1 MCTQSVASIIWVLNV
16 KWWRK
21 VSKYTKTNLIEVFG
35 PRQSATSDR
44 LFKRTFGNGDDS
56 LRTRK
61 KNAFRYPKD
70 PEAVYPQYEKPVYIE
85 KRQRYLPTEYLIKNT
100 GEKPKNRIKREQEE
114 ALQRE
119 FALAEGK
126 INEGKAI
133 DVDDMEGIVD
143 DVEDMEIEEGNNNK
157 NKNKNKRKE
166 KDYGM
171 DIDDI
176 TGKPSIQKV
185 RRNKKKGYRH
195 KQKSKY
201 IMKY

>member
-1 MCTQSVASIIWVLNV
+1 M
-16 KWWRK
+16 
-21 VSKYTKTNLIEVFG
+21 
-35 PRQSATSDR
+35 
-44 LFKRTFGNGDDS
+44 
-56 LRTRK
+56 
-61 KNAFRYPKD
+61 
-70 PEAVYPQYEKPVYIE
+70 
-85 KRQRYLPTEYLIKNT
+85 IKNT

-119 FALAEGK
+119 FAIAEGK

-133 DVDDMEGIVD
+133 DLDDMEGIVE
-143 DVEDMEIEEGNNNK
+143 DVEDMDIEEGNNNK
-157 NKNKNKRKE
+157 KKKNNKRKE
-166 KDYGM
+166 KDSGM

-176 TGKPSIQKV
+176 TGRPTIQKA

>member
-1 MCTQSVASIIWVLNV
+1 M
-16 KWWRK
+16 
-21 VSKYTKTNLIEVFG
+21 
-35 PRQSATSDR
+35 
-44 LFKRTFGNGDDS
+44 
-56 LRTRK
+56 
-61 KNAFRYPKD
+61 
-70 PEAVYPQYEKPVYIE
+70 
-85 KRQRYLPTEYLIKNT
+85 IKNT